1 LQLQVETTDPRCQR
15 HLQEGEQSMIRR
27 LSVLVLLSIL
37 VIGGSG
43 SVRPAQSAS
52 QEPCTQDHQAWV
64 THALEK
70 METIKPGMT
79 RADLLKVFTA
89 EGGLPPKGLQGLRR
103 TFVSRDC
110 PYFRIAVEFEPV
122 ARLDPRNNNA
132 VFLTSIEDSRDII
145 VKVSRPYLQFAD

>member
-1 LQLQVETTDPRCQR
+1 
-15 HLQEGEQSMIRR
+15 MIRR
-27 LSVLVLLSIL
+27 LLMLVLLSIL
-37 VIGGSG
+37 VIGGSA

-52 QEPCTQDHQAWV
+52 QEPCAQDHEAWV

-79 RADLLKVFTA
+79 RVDLLKVFRT

-110 PYFRIAVEFEPV
+110 PYFKVAVEFEPV
-122 ARLDPRNNNA
+122 ARLDQTATNPR
-132 VFLTSIEDSRDII
+132 FLTSVEDSRDII
-145 VKVSRPYLQFAD
+145 VKVSQPYLQFADYPLGSLTSDCSFSIP

>member
-1 LQLQVETTDPRCQR
+1 
-15 HLQEGEQSMIRR
+15 MIRR
-27 LSVLVLLSIL
+27 IFVLLLVSII
-37 VIGGSG
+37 VVGGSA
-43 SVRPAQSAS
+43 SFRPAQSAS
-52 QEPCTQDHQAWV
+52 SDPCKQDHAAWL
-64 THALEK
+64 THVLEK

-89 EGGLPPKGLQGLRR
+89 EGGLPPKGLQRLRR

-110 PYFRIAVEFEPV
+110 PYFKIAVEFEPV
-122 ARLDPRNNNA
+122 ARLDPRNT

>member
-1 LQLQVETTDPRCQR
+1 MT
-15 HLQEGEQSMIRR
+15 RR
-27 LSVLVLLSIL
+27 LLVLVLLSIL
-37 VIGGSG
+37 VIGGSA
-43 SVRPAQSAS
+43 SVRPTQSAS
-52 QEPCTQDHQAWV
+52 QEPCAQDHEAWV

-79 RADLLKVFTA
+79 RADLLKVFRT

-110 PYFRIAVEFEPV
+110 PYFKVAVEFEPV
-122 ARLDPRNNNA
+122 ARLDARNNA

-145 VKVSRPYLQFAD
+145 VKVSRPYLQ